1 MKTKKRDTGAATRFQ
16 PGSTGVC
23 EAQLWKFSEPQDRYN
38 REKEP
43 DRVLVAAGSLDQALQ
58 YMRRRHGDFNI
69 NEAESLGMIA
79 LLSGSPLD

>member
-1 MKTKKRDTGAATRFQ
+1 VKTKKRDTGAVTRFQ

-69 NEAESLGMIA
+69 NKAESLGMIA